1 MKGDKSLNRL
11 SIRSQDEAQK
21 TIAGLYKD
29 LERRIIASPPGQC
42 PVDLAV
48 SFLRLCHSQSCGKC
62 VPCRV
67 GIRQLQDMMENIL
80 DLDTQ
85 CDMYDLE
92 ILERTAKAIAISADC
107 AIGSEAANM
116 VLRGLQGYRE
126 DYEYH
131 IKYNTCSPKI
141 RESAQPVPCVRT
153 CPANVDIPGYIALV
167 KHQRYADA
175 VSLIRKDNPF
185 PTVCALICEH
195 PCEMRCRR
203 SLVDAPINIRGM
215 KRYAVD
221 NCGENVPVPPKMDDT
236 GKRIAII
243 GGGPSGLTA
252 AYYLAIMGHKPTIFE
267 KRAQLGGMLRYGIP
281 SYRLPR
287 ERLQW
292 DIDAILSTG
301 VEVKLNY
308 DISTKEA
315 MQDLRDNYDA
325 TYISIGSHNAKNLGI
340 PGEFAK
346 GVIPAV
352 EMLRGIGDDAM
363 PDFKNKS
370 VAVIGGGNVA
380 MDVARTAK
388 RLGASEVTIIYRRRR
403 VDMTALP
410 DEVAGAVAEGCEL
423 VQLKAPARIDTDTHG
438 NVTALWAKPQIVG
451 MADESGRPR
460 PLDANGPE
468 EKIPCQIIISA
479 IGQATDIRFFEEFGI
494 PVFRGNIK
502 AGNSSVVD
510 EVPGTYAGG
519 DCVTGPSTV
528 INAVAAGKVAAA
540 NIDTY
545 LGYHHEMSVD
555 IDIPLPDHQDD
566 IPYGRVEL
574 KERFARVRGNDFDAV
589 EEPMSFEEAMQECS
603 RCLRCDYHGYGAFRG
618 GREERW

>member
-1 MKGDKSLNRL
+1 MNRL

-236 GKRIAII
+236 GKRVAII

-388 RLGASEVTIIYRRRR
+388 RLGASEVTIVYRRRR

>member
-1 MKGDKSLNRL
+1 MNRL

-80 DLDTQ
+80 NLDTQ
-85 CDMYDLE
+85 CDMHDLT
-92 ILERTAKAIAISADC
+92 ILENTAKAIAVSADC

-116 VLRGLQGYRE
+116 VLRGLKGYRE

-131 IKYNTCSPKI
+131 IKYNTCSPSI

-221 NCGENVPVPPKMDDT
+221 NCGESVPVPPKMDDT
-236 GKRIAII
+236 GKRVAII

-301 VEVKLNY
+301 VEVKLNT
-308 DISTKEA
+308 DISTKEV
-315 MQDLRDNYDA
+315 MEDLRDNYDA

-388 RLGASEVTIIYRRRR
+388 RLGASEVTIVYRRRR

-603 RCLRCDYHGYGAFRG
+603 RCLRCDYHGYGSFRG

>member
-167 KHQRYADA
+167 KHQRYANA
-175 VSLIRKDNPF
+175 VSRIRKDNPF

-236 GKRIAII
+236 GKRVAII

-388 RLGASEVTIIYRRRR
+388 RLGASEVTIVYRRRR

>member
-1 MKGDKSLNRL
+1 MNRL

-80 DLDTQ
+80 NLDTQ

-236 GKRIAII
+236 GKRVAII

-315 MQDLRDNYDA
+315 MEDLRDNYDA

-388 RLGASEVTIIYRRRR
+388 RLGASEVTIVYRRRR

>member
-1 MKGDKSLNRL
+1 MNRL

-29 LERRIIASPPGQC
+29 LERRIVASPPGQC

-80 DLDTQ
+80 NLDTQ

-388 RLGASEVTIIYRRRR
+388 RLGASEVTIVYRRRR

>member
-1 MKGDKSLNRL
+1 MNRL

-29 LERRIIASPPGQC
+29 LERRIVASPPGQC

-85 CDMYDLE
+85 CDMYDLA
-92 ILERTAKAIAISADC
+92 ILERTAKAIAVSADC

-141 RESAQPVPCVRT
+141 REAAQPVPCMRT

-215 KRYAVD
+215 KRFAVD
-221 NCGENVPVPPKMDDT
+221 NCGDNVPVPPKMDDT
-236 GKRIAII
+236 GKRVAII

-363 PDFKNKS
+363 PDFKDKS

-388 RLGASEVTIIYRRRR
+388 RLGASEVTIVYRRRR

-423 VQLKAPARIDTDTHG
+423 VQLKAPARIDTDKHG

-540 NIDTY
+540 NIDNY

-589 EEPMSFEEAMQECS
+589 EEPLSFEEAMQECS
-603 RCLRCDYHGYGAFRG
+603 RCLRCDYHGYGSFRG

>member
-1 MKGDKSLNRL
+1 MDRL
-11 SIRSQDEAQK
+11 YIRSQDEAQK

-29 LERRIIASPPGQC
+29 LERRIVASPPGQC

-80 DLDTQ
+80 NLDTK
-85 CDMYDLE
+85 CDMHDLK
-92 ILERTAKAIAISADC
+92 ILEETAKTISITADC

-131 IKYNTCSPKI
+131 IKYNTCSPSI

-215 KRYAVD
+215 KRFAVD
-221 NCGENVPVPPKMDDT
+221 NCGDNVPVPPKMDDT
-236 GKRIAII
+236 GKKVAII

-292 DIDAILSTG
+292 DIDAILSAG

-308 DISTKEA
+308 DVSTKEA
-315 MQDLRDNYDA
+315 MEDLRDNYDA

-363 PDFKNKS
+363 PDFKDKS

-388 RLGASEVTIIYRRRR
+388 RLGASEVTIVYRRRR

-423 VQLKAPARIDTDTHG
+423 VQLKAPARIDTDKHG

-510 EVPGTYAGG
+510 DVPGTYAGG

-603 RCLRCDYHGYGAFRG
+603 RCLRCDYHGYGSFRG